1 MYLGKRKNWQTEESN
16 ENRKEIIKSKSG
28 AAWNTFLELEKIIS
42 EGEFAKQYLGHTKKW
57 FVNKISNCGL
67 HNNEAFTEEEYTL
80 VVESLRDIAKRL
92 LAHAD
97 EIEAAEIFIFEKE
110 K

>member
-1 MYLGKRKNWQTEESN
+1 MYLGKREKWQTEESN
-16 ENRKEIIKSKSG
+16 ENRKCIIETKGG
-28 AAWNTFLELEKIIS
+28 AAWNTFIELEGIVS
-42 EGEFAKQYLGHTKKW
+42 EKEFAKQYLGHTKIW
-57 FVNKISNCGL
+57 LSEKIENCGL
-67 HNNEAFTEEEYTL
+67 ENRNQFTEEEYTL
-80 VVESLRDIAKRL
+80 VVDSLRDIAKRL